1 MQKFLKGFVIFCS
14 YWNVNVYD
22 CICILL
28 DLEVLLLYAAFAV
41 ELNACIESA
50 AVNRS
55 CICSLCIFLICMCV
69 FVWGCPCTYIHDA
82 AVACPVC
89 VCALHTVPAW
99 EFLLTELR
107 SVCQTPVVFL
117 VPLTGSRYL
126 RLTRNREKKKR
137 LEMCQSKHLNAS
149 PFTLLFLVW
158 IKQRFL
164 QLSTTTAQVSLWTLD
179 MIVES

>member
-126 RLTRNREKKKR
+126 RLTRNRDKKKKTGDVPVQTFER
-137 LEMCQSKHLNAS
+137 K
-149 PFTLLFLVW
+149 
-158 IKQRFL
+158 
-164 QLSTTTAQVSLWTLD
+164 SLYSF
-179 MIVES
+179 ISCVN